1 MTDVMIMELGEKA
14 IWVALKVTAPV
25 LILALLTGI
34 LISVFQAV
42 TQIQEMTL
50 VFVPK
55 IIAVALAMVIFGPWM
70 LRTLVGLA
78 AELFGGFPNY
88 LG

>member
-1 MTDVMIMELGEKA
+1 MTDVVIMELGQKA
-14 IWVALKVTAPV
+14 IWAALKVTAPI
-25 LILALLTGI
+25 LLLALLTGI
-34 LISVFQAV
+34 IISVLQAV

-55 IIAVALAMVIFGPWM
+55 ILAVALAIVIFGPWM

-88 LG
+88 IG